1 MHMCEL
7 THFSCVW
14 LWDPMDC
21 SPPGSPVLGI
31 LQARILEWVAM
42 FSSKGSSWPRDR
54 THISYVSCIGRQI
67 FYWRLCRFFNAIP
80 LKMSMA
86 FFTGSRTDNFK
97 MCMRTQKTWNNQN
110 NIEKGE
116 QCWRSQILPDFTLHY
131 KATVIKTVEYWHK
144 PYTYVNGTEYTVPK
158 STRINHSSKLS
169 HCNFIRLLLI
179 RKKFHLEQ
187 PRSH

>member
-80 LKMSMA
+80 LKMSTA
-86 FFTGSRTDNFK
+86 FFTGTRTDNFK
-97 MCMRTQKTWNNQN
+97 MCMRTQKTLNNQN

-116 QCWRSQILPDFTLHY
+116 QCWRSHTPWLHITLQSYSHQNSRVLAQTIHICQWNRIQSPEINPY
-131 KATVIKTVEYWHK
+131 KSFQQTK
-144 PYTYVNGTEYTVPK
+144 P
-158 STRINHSSKLS
+158 L
-169 HCNFIRLLLI
+169 
-179 RKKFHLEQ
+179 
-187 PRSH
+187 